1 MLMLT
6 QHSVAVKVVVN
17 VIVFTVVMVNADV
30 TKDTAKE
37 PTITDEIVV
46 VINFYNKFNPFTQAY
61 VNTILR

>member
-46 VINFYNKFNPFTQAY
+46 VINFYNKFNPFTQSY
-61 VNTILR
+61 INTILR